1 VPIIFSK
8 FFTKII
14 ILVFIKKGLGEEEKF
29 SLDRSRW
36 RPPYP
41 KTSRGRF
48 GSRAAFFGAD
58 FLLILL
64 KNMLGTMA
72 RSFRLIGG
80 YGKAGERF
88 LIPQRLTEV
97 AVVSTGT

>member
-1 VPIIFSK
+1 MPIIFSK

-14 ILVFIKKGLGEEEKF
+14 ILVFIKKGLGEEE
-29 SLDRSRW
+29 LDRSQW
-36 RPPYP
+36 GPPYP

-80 YGKAGERF
+80 YGKAGEGF
-88 LIPQRLTEV
+88 LLPQCLTEV